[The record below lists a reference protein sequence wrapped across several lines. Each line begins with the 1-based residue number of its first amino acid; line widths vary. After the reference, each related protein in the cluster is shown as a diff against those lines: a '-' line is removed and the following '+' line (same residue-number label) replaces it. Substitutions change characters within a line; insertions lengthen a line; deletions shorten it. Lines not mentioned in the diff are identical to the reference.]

1 MARAQIRTRSFAV
14 RGAGWGSSL
23 CVAPPV
29 HVARASVDTSHGREM
44 TSPNPTTRCPVPHPV
59 VLLLPF
65 VWLLVLALALPWRL
79 QLHQSITRFV
89 PSLAWSIAFSSRSI
103 TTTATPPPPPCW
115 LFAAGAADK
124 LRLFSQWTRVRT
136 TDCSSSQCQP
146 LPYSDAVSCARLRGE
161 DFAWQSLIYP
171 EALIW
176 FYPVGYLAFLP
187 SYSASKLQI
196 SLSIRDS
203 EW

>member
-1 MARAQIRTRSFAV
+1 MNKGTDYGLFKF
-14 RGAGWGSSL
+14 
-23 CVAPPV
+23 
-29 HVARASVDTSHGREM
+29 T
-44 TSPNPTTRCPVPHPV
+44 VP
-59 VLLLPF
+59 
-65 VWLLVLALALPWRL
+65 
-79 QLHQSITRFV
+79 
-89 PSLAWSIAFSSRSI
+89 AF
-103 TTTATPPPPPCW
+103 
-115 LFAAGAADK
+115 
-124 LRLFSQWTRVRT
+124 
-136 TDCSSSQCQP
+136 
-146 LPYSDAVSCARLRGE
+146 GE

>member
-103 TTTATPPPPPCW
+103 TTTATPPPPP
-115 LFAAGAADK
+115 LAGF
-124 LRLFSQWTRVRT
+124 LLLLLLISW
-136 TDCSSSQCQP
+136 DCSRNEQG
-146 LPYSDAVSCARLRGE
+146 YGLRTV
-161 DFAWQSLIYP
+161 Q
-171 EALIW
+171 
-176 FYPVGYLAFLP
+176 VH
-187 SYSASKLQI
+187 SASLCLTVMQWAV
-196 SLSIRDS
+196 RDY
-203 EW
+203 EVRILLGKV